1 MAISAFLGFWTG
13 ESAVLVLPLLLLAI
27 SVPWDNRLSFH
38 KSVRHCYPS
47 QHCPGILKS
56 LSRRVI
62 VHSYYALLRVWLSGS
77 VLESWVWHNTRIE
90 CPPFGSADILW
101 WHLHPTNWCCLNA
114 LGGQWSMEIPLSFGE
129 TWTLIGVPTA
139 AMISSSLKWLF
150 AVCAAVMDLLR
161 WIVLCLHGSLG
172 PGGVIE
178 PIHKNERR
186 RLQDLTMQSVF
197 PVTCTPGSCWRRI
210 L

>member
-1 MAISAFLGFWTG
+1 
-13 ESAVLVLPLLLLAI
+13 
-27 SVPWDNRLSFH
+27 
-38 KSVRHCYPS
+38 
-47 QHCPGILKS
+47 
-56 LSRRVI
+56 
-62 VHSYYALLRVWLSGS
+62 
-77 VLESWVWHNTRIE
+77 
-90 CPPFGSADILW
+90 
-101 WHLHPTNWCCLNA
+101 
-114 LGGQWSMEIPLSFGE
+114 MEIPLSFGK

-186 RLQDLTMQSVF
+186 RLQDLTMQRVF
-197 PVTCTPGSCWRRI
+197 PETYIASS
-210 L
+210 

>member
-1 MAISAFLGFWTG
+1 
-13 ESAVLVLPLLLLAI
+13 
-27 SVPWDNRLSFH
+27 
-38 KSVRHCYPS
+38 
-47 QHCPGILKS
+47 
-56 LSRRVI
+56 
-62 VHSYYALLRVWLSGS
+62 
-77 VLESWVWHNTRIE
+77 
-90 CPPFGSADILW
+90 
-101 WHLHPTNWCCLNA
+101 
-114 LGGQWSMEIPLSFGE
+114 MEIPLSFGE

-161 WIVLCLHGSLG
+161 WIVLGLHGNQG
-172 PGGVIE
+172 PGGVNG
-178 PIHKNERR
+178 PIHTNERR